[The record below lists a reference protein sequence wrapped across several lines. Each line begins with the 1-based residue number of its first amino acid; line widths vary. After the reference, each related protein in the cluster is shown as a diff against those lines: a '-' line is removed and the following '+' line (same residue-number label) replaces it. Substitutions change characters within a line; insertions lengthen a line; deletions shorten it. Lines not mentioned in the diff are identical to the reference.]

1 MIIFIFLLVLIF
13 IIITC
18 KKKENFINLNNN
30 NNNYIRII
38 KPGDPKFNYFEYEFN
53 FSDFKTINNNYLL
66 TAKSNLANLGHIYN
80 EGVILIIHDD
90 IVYLKNAKNEWY
102 FLSKENPYNLYFWE
116 PIVKKT
122 DIEKLDSIV

>member
-1 MIIFIFLLVLIF
+1 MIILIILLLIVLLVINNNRQ
-13 IIITC
+13 
-18 KKKENFINLNNN
+18 ENYINLDDNKD
-30 NNNYIRII
+30 IKII

-53 FSDFKTINNNYLL
+53 FSDFKTVNDNYLL

-90 IVYLKNAKNEWY
+90 IIYLKNNNNDWY
-102 FLSKENPYNLYFWE
+102 FLSKDNPYNLYLWE

-122 DIEKLDSIV
+122 DIQKLDSIV

>member
-1 MIIFIFLLVLIF
+1 MIILIILLLLLVLLV
-13 IIITC
+13 ITNNRQ
-18 KKKENFINLNNN
+18 ENFINLDNNKD
-30 NNNYIRII
+30 IKIV

-53 FSDFKTINNNYLL
+53 FSDFKTFNNNYLL

-90 IVYLKNAKNEWY
+90 IIYLKNNKNEWY
-102 FLSKENPYNLYFWE
+102 FLSKDNPYNLYFWE

-122 DIEKLDSIV
+122 DIQKLDSIV

>member
-1 MIIFIFLLVLIF
+1 MIILIILLLIVLLVINNNRQ
-13 IIITC
+13 
-18 KKKENFINLNNN
+18 ENYINLDDNKD
-30 NNNYIRII
+30 IKIV

-53 FSDFKTINNNYLL
+53 FSDFKTVNNNYLL

-90 IVYLKNAKNEWY
+90 IIYLKNNNNDWY
-102 FLSKENPYNLYFWE
+102 FLSKDNPYNLYLWE

-122 DIEKLDSIV
+122 DVQKLDSIV

>member
-1 MIIFIFLLVLIF
+1 MIILIILLLIVLLVINNNRQ
-13 IIITC
+13 
-18 KKKENFINLNNN
+18 ENYINLDDNKD
-30 NNNYIRII
+30 IKIV

-53 FSDFKTINNNYLL
+53 FSDFKTVNNNYLL

-90 IVYLKNAKNEWY
+90 IIYLKNNKNDWY
-102 FLSKENPYNLYFWE
+102 FLSKDNPYNLYLWE

-122 DIEKLDSIV
+122 DVQKLDSIV

>member
-1 MIIFIFLLVLIF
+1 MIILIILLLLVLLV
-13 IIITC
+13 ITNNRQ
-18 KKKENFINLNNN
+18 ENFINLDNNKD
-30 NNNYIRII
+30 IKVV

-53 FSDFKTINNNYLL
+53 FSDFKTVDNNYLL

-90 IVYLKNAKNEWY
+90 IIYLKNNKNEWY
-102 FLSKENPYNLYFWE
+102 FLSKQNPYNLYFWE

-122 DIEKLDSIV
+122 DIQKLDSIV